1 MLVVSVTIIAISV
14 IYEVSLFI
22 SLPPFCLLLL
32 SSPFLP
38 KNVNVKIQRLIILL
52 YTYEGEILSVTLR
65 EEQRLRVFQDFT
77 SILNTL

>member
-1 MLVVSVTIIAISV
+1 METVQVLMSTYNGEKYIDEQIESI
-14 IYEVSLFI
+14 LRQ
-22 SLPPFCLLLL
+22 
-32 SSPFLP
+32 